1 MLGVKSQWDLIAKKI
16 ADETS
21 RNVIA
26 FDARCHGE
34 SPNLGELSYES
45 MADDITK
52 LTQFLKID
60 KFSLLGH
67 SIGGKTAMTVAL
79 KYPEL
84 LDKLVVVDV
93 TPVEKWLDPQAIKG
107 YYLAVHSI
115 LSNPNTSRL
124 SLPEVKQLVINAL
137 TKLDCEILTRDFL
150 TTYLGDGDRRVV
162 WTGKPSLDIIIENIE
177 ELIGFRSHFSI

>member
-1 MLGVKSQWDLIAKKI
+1 
-16 ADETS
+16 
-21 RNVIA
+21 
-26 FDARCHGE
+26 
-34 SPNLGELSYES
+34 

-84 LDKLVVVDV
+84 LDKLAVVDV
-93 TPVEKWLDPQAIKG
+93 TPVEKWFDSQAVKG
-107 YYLAVHSI
+107 KSI
-115 LSNPNTSRL
+115 IFLM
-124 SLPEVKQLVINAL
+124 
-137 TKLDCEILTRDFL
+137 EILTRDFL

-177 ELIGFRSHFSI
+177 ELIGFPDRTSRSKI